1 MDNVNL
7 FISLVEAHRYT
18 GYAILF
24 FSLIFEGELF
34 MLAAGVLSHLGA
46 FDIGDVFWISLSG
59 VLFGDILWYW
69 AGRFIKDRY
78 PEQRLIRFV
87 EKRVKKAFPAIEYNP
102 FKLIFISKFLYGLNH
117 STILVLGFMKVEFWH
132 FLRVQV
138 KASLLW
144 VTIFLGLGYFF
155 GYTALSITH
164 KLNKFIAILVAIFI
178 LFLIFEKIVDHFVE
192 KRTSQPE
199 NCRQNLKK

>member
-1 MDNVNL
+1 METVNL

-46 FDIGDVFWISLSG
+46 FDLFDVFWVSYAG

-69 AGRFIKDRY
+69 AGRLIQAKY
-78 PEQRLIRFV
+78 PQQRFMKFV
-87 EKRVKKAFPAIEYNP
+87 ERRVKKAFPTIECNP
-102 FKLIFISKFLYGLNH
+102 FKLVFISKFLYGLNH
-117 STILVLGFMKVEFWH
+117 STILVLGFLKIEFWH
-132 FLRVQV
+132 FLRVQA

-144 VTIFLGLGYFF
+144 VAIFLSLGHFF

-164 KLNKFIAILVAIFI
+164 KLNKFVAILVLIFI
-178 LFLIFEKIVDHFVE
+178 LFMVFEKILDYFVE
-192 KRTSQPE
+192 KKIGQPGD
-199 NCRQNLKK
+199 CRK